1 MGDRLEFSLLGPLRV
16 DRDGT
21 PVPVPP
27 GRQRALLAAL
37 LLNSGRLTPAD
48 ELIEVLWGDRPPAS
62 ARVTLH
68 NYVKRLRQALGDS
81 GHSRILT
88 QAPGYAISV
97 IADELDVS
105 RFEALLRSARVAA
118 RAGAWEQ
125 AASQAHTALSLW
137 YGEPLADVESQ
148 LLTWREVPRLAE
160 LRLAALEI
168 RLDADLRLGG
178 HADVIEE
185 LRQFVREQPLR
196 EQPYALLMLALY
208 RCGRQAEALAVYA
221 DARRVLITELGT
233 EPGAELRQMQ
243 QRILGADP
251 ALAAPASPTPIPP
264 VPPGPSRPPAP
275 PGCPPVVP
283 HALPNAVGRFTGRE
297 GELAALTGLLERPLG
312 ETPEQAPGT
321 VVISAIGGTAGVG
334 KTALAV
340 HWAHQVAERFPDG
353 QLYLN
358 LRGYDPG
365 QPMSPDAAL
374 AAFLQV
380 LGVPGREI
388 PGDAD
393 ERAARY
399 RSLLAGRRMLVL
411 LDNAG
416 SVDQVRPLLPA
427 SAGCMALVTSR
438 DSLAGLVAR
447 DGAQRLDLDLLPLA
461 DATGLLRALIGERA
475 VADAGAT
482 LALAGQ
488 CSRLPLALRVAAERA
503 TERPGTPLIGLVAE
517 LADEQRRLDLL
528 DAAGDAR
535 TAVRAVFSW
544 SYRHL
549 DPAAARAFRLA
560 ALHPGSDFDVYAIA
574 ALTSTTLEQA
584 SDLIGQ
590 LARAYLI
597 QPSGPAELG
606 RYALH
611 DLLRAYARELAAA
624 QDADGECHAALT
636 RLFDH
641 YLHAAA
647 TAANTLYPADH
658 HRRPAIPP
666 PGSPVPPVAAPEAA
680 QAWLDAERPSLVTVA
695 LHTAAGGW
703 PGHAARL
710 AAVLFRYLDT
720 GGHLAEAVTVHDCAL
735 RAARQVGDRGAEAEA
750 LISLATVDVRQCRYP
765 SAIDRLEQ
773 SLGMFRTAGDKS
785 GQARAQHNLG
795 IIALLQGAYPRAT
808 GPLQQAAALFHEAAD
823 PYGEARAVGNLGVVA
838 THQGDYQQAAE
849 YMRQVL
855 AMFRAIGD
863 RSGEAHGLASLGDL
877 EWRQGRFER
886 AAGHLKQS
894 LVMFRAIGDRSG
906 EAYALAHLGDVD
918 LRRGHHGRAIAHHRQ
933 SLSLFIQTGNPGGQA
948 MALNGLGEAF
958 LAAGQAEDACLRHT
972 DALQL
977 ASQNDDKQDQARAHD
992 GLGHAYHVLGDPG
1005 QGRRHWVQALALYT
1019 QLGAP
1024 EADRLHAQLDP
1035 AEPSR
1040 S

>member
-27 GRQRALLAAL
+27 GRQRTLLAAL
-37 LLNSGRLTPAD
+37 LLNSGRVTPAD

-97 IADELDVS
+97 IPDELDVS
-105 RFEALLRSARVAA
+105 RFEALLRSARAAA
-118 RAGAWEQ
+118 RAGAWDQ
-125 AASQAHTALSLW
+125 AASQAHAALSLW
-137 YGEPLADVESQ
+137 HGEPLADVKSEV
-148 LLTWREVPRLAE
+148 LTWREAPRLAE

-221 DARRVLITELGT
+221 DARRVLIEELGT
-233 EPGAELRQMQ
+233 EPGTELREMQ
-243 QRILGADP
+243 QRILSADP
-251 ALAAPASPTPIPP
+251 VLAAPETP
-264 VPPGPSRPPAP
+264 PPAT
-275 PGCPPVVP
+275 PGRSPVVP

-297 GELAALTGLLERPLG
+297 DELATLTGLLERTPG
-312 ETPEQAPGT
+312 EMPEHAPGT

-340 HWAHQVAERFPDG
+340 HWAHKVAERFPDG

-374 AAFLQV
+374 AAFLQM

-388 PGDAD
+388 PAEAD
-393 ERAARY
+393 ERAGRY
-399 RSLLAGRRMLVL
+399 RSLLAGRRVLVL

-427 SAGCMALVTSR
+427 TAGCVALVTSR

-447 DGAQRLDLDLLPLA
+447 DGARRLDLDLLPLP

-475 VADAGAT
+475 EADAGAT

-503 TERPGTPLIGLVAE
+503 TVRPGASLAGVVAE

-528 DAAGDAR
+528 DAGGDAR

-574 ALTSTTLEQA
+574 ALTSTALEPA

-597 QPSGPAELG
+597 QPSGPPELG

-624 QDADGECHAALT
+624 QDADEERHAALT

-641 YLHAAA
+641 YLHAAS

-666 PGSPVPPVAAPEAA
+666 PGSPIPPVAAAEAA

-695 LHTAAGGW
+695 VHTSAHGW
-703 PGHAARL
+703 PGHATRL

-720 GGHLAEAVTVHDCAL
+720 GGHLAEAVTIHDCAL

-795 IIALLQGAYPRAT
+795 IIALLQGAYSRAA

-855 AMFRAIGD
+855 AMFRAMGD

-877 EWRQGRFER
+877 EWRQGSFAR

-894 LVMFRAIGDRSG
+894 LAMFRAIGDRSG
-906 EAYALAHLGDVD
+906 EAYALTHLGDVD
-918 LRRGHHGRAIAHHRQ
+918 LRRGHHGRAIDYHEQ

-958 LAAGQAEDACLRHT
+958 LAAGQPEDACLRHT
-972 DALQL
+972 DALRL

-1005 QGRRHWVQALALYT
+1005 QGRRHWEQALALYT
-1019 QLGAP
+1019 RLGAP
-1024 EADRLHAQLDP
+1024 EADRLRAQLDP
-1035 AEPSR
+1035 AAPRR

>member
-37 LLNSGRLTPAD
+37 LLNSGRVMPAD
-48 ELIEVLWGDRPPAS
+48 ELIEVLWGSLPPAS

-81 GHSRILT
+81 GHARILT
-88 QAPGYAISV
+88 QSPGYLISM
-97 IADELDVS
+97 IPDELDVS
-105 RFEALLRSARVAA
+105 RFEALLRAA
-118 RAGAWEQ
+118 RAATRAGEWEQ
-125 AASQAHTALSLW
+125 AASQAHAALTLW
-137 YGEPLADVESQ
+137 RGEPLTDVQSEV
-148 LLTWREVPRLAE
+148 LTWREVPRLAE

-168 RLDADLRLGG
+168 RLDADLHLGG

-185 LRQFVREQPLR
+185 LRQLVREHPLR

-221 DARRVLITELGT
+221 DARRVLIEELGAEPGTELR
-233 EPGAELRQMQ
+233 EMQ
-243 QRILGADP
+243 QRILSADP
-251 ALAAPASPTPIPP
+251 DLAVPAPAAGEAEPP
-264 VPPGPSRPPAP
+264 VPRTLPS
-275 PGCPPVVP
+275 
-283 HALPNAVGRFTGRE
+283 AVSHFAGRE
-297 GELAALTGLLERPLG
+297 DELATLTGLLEQMSK
-312 ETPEQAPGT
+312 QAPGT

-365 QPMSPDAAL
+365 QPISPDAAL

-388 PGDAD
+388 PAEAD

-399 RSLLAGRRMLVL
+399 RSLLAGRRMFVL

-427 SAGCMALVTSR
+427 TAGCMALVTSR

-447 DGAQRLDLDLLPLA
+447 DGARRLDLDLLPLA
-461 DATGLLRALIGERA
+461 DATALLRALIGERA
-475 VADAGAT
+475 VADPGAT
-482 LALAGQ
+482 LTLAGQ

-503 TERPGTPLIGLVAE
+503 TARPGTSLAALAAE

-528 DAAGDAR
+528 DAGGDAR

-544 SYRHL
+544 SYQHL

-560 ALHPGSDFDVYAIA
+560 AMHPGSDLDVYATA
-574 ALTSTTLEQA
+574 ALTGTTLEQS
-584 SDLIGQ
+584 SDLLGQ
-590 LARAYLI
+590 LASAYLI
-597 QPSGPAELG
+597 QPSGPPGLG

-624 QDADGECHAALT
+624 QDTGDERHAALT

-641 YLHAAA
+641 YLHTAA

-666 PGSPVPPVAAPEAA
+666 PGSPVPPAATPEAA
-680 QAWLDAERPSLVTVA
+680 QAWLDAERLSLVTVA
-695 LHTAAGGW
+695 VHTATHGW
-703 PGHAARL
+703 PGHATRL

-720 GGHLAEAVTVHDCAL
+720 GGHLAEAVTIHDCAL
-735 RAARQVGDRGAEAEA
+735 RAARQAGDRGAEAEA
-750 LISLATVDVRQCRYP
+750 LISLATVDVRQGRYP
-765 SAIDRLEQ
+765 SAIDRLER
-773 SLGMFRTAGDKS
+773 SLVMFRTAGDKS

-795 IIALLQGAYPRAT
+795 IIGLLQGAYPRAI
-808 GPLQQAAALFHEAAD
+808 GPLQQAAALFHEAGD

-838 THQGDYQQAAE
+838 THQGDYQHAAK

-855 AMFRAIGD
+855 AMFRAMGD

-877 EWRQGRFER
+877 EWRQGSFER

-918 LRRGHHGRAIAHHRQ
+918 LRRGTHASAIGYHKQ

-948 MALNGLGEAF
+948 MALNGLGEAL
-958 LAAGQAEDACLRHT
+958 LAAGQAEDACLRHS
-972 DALQL
+972 DALRL
-977 ASQNDDKQDQARAHD
+977 ANQNDDKHDQARAHD
-992 GLGHAYHVLGDPG
+992 GLGRAFHILGDPG
-1005 QGRRHWVQALALYT
+1005 QARRHWEQALALYT
-1019 QLGAP
+1019 RLGAP
-1024 EADRLHAQLDP
+1024 EADQIRAQLDP
-1035 AEPSR
+1035 ATPTR

>member
-37 LLNSGRLTPAD
+37 LLNGGRVMPAD
-48 ELIEVLWGDRPPAS
+48 ELIEVLWGSLRPAS

-81 GHSRILT
+81 GHARILT
-88 QAPGYAISV
+88 QSPGYLISV
-97 IADELDVS
+97 IPDELDVS
-105 RFEALLRSARVAA
+105 RFEVLLRAARVAT
-118 RAGAWEQ
+118 RAGEWEQ
-125 AASQAHTALSLW
+125 AASQAHAALSLW
-137 YGEPLADVESQ
+137 RGEPLTDVESEV
-148 LLTWREVPRLAE
+148 LTWREVPRLAE

-178 HADVIEE
+178 HAEVIEE
-185 LRQFVREQPLR
+185 LRQLVRAHPLR
-196 EQPYALLMLALY
+196 EQSHALLMLALY

-221 DARRVLITELGT
+221 DARRVLIEELGT
-233 EPGAELRQMQ
+233 EPGAELREMQ
-243 QRILGADP
+243 QRILSADP
-251 ALAAPASPTPIPP
+251 ALTVLP
-264 VPPGPSRPPAP
+264 VPVPEPPAP
-275 PGCPPVVP
+275 PVALSRAPVVP
-283 HALPNAVGRFTGRE
+283 RALPNAVSRFAGRE
-297 GELAALTGLLERPLG
+297 DELATLTGLLEQAPG
-312 ETPEQAPGT
+312 QTPEQAPGT

-374 AAFLQV
+374 ATFLQV
-380 LGVPGREI
+380 LGVPGPEI
-388 PGDAD
+388 PADAD
-393 ERAARY
+393 ERAVRY

-475 VADAGAT
+475 TADAGAT

-503 TERPGTPLIGLVAE
+503 TERPGTSLAGLVAE

-528 DAAGDAR
+528 DAGGDAR

-560 ALHPGSDFDVYAIA
+560 ALHPGDDLDVYAAA
-574 ALTSTTLEQA
+574 ALTGTTLEQA
-584 SDLIGQ
+584 SDLLSQ

-597 QPSGPAELG
+597 QPVGPPGLG

-624 QDADGECHAALT
+624 RDADDEGHAALT
-636 RLFDH
+636 RLFDY
-641 YLHAAA
+641 YLHTAA
-647 TAANTLYPADH
+647 TAADTLYPADH
-658 HRRPAIPP
+658 HRRPHIPL
-666 PGSPVPPVAAPEAA
+666 PGSPVPPVTNAEAA
-680 QAWLDAERPSLVTVA
+680 QAWLDAERPSLVMVA
-695 LHTAAGGW
+695 AHTAANGW
-703 PGHAARL
+703 PGHATRL
-710 AAVLFRYLDT
+710 AVTLFRYLDT
-720 GGHLAEAVTVHDCAL
+720 GGHFAEALTIHDFAL
-735 RAARQVGDRGAEAEA
+735 RGAGEIGDRGAEAEA
-750 LISLATVDVRQCRYP
+750 LISLGTVDLRQGRFRM
-765 SAIDRLEQ
+765 AGDRLER
-773 SLGMFRTAGDKS
+773 SLVMFRAIGDKS
-785 GQARAQHNLG
+785 GQSRALHNLG
-795 IIALLQGAYPRAT
+795 IIGLLQGAYPRAIDH
-808 GPLQQAAALFHEAAD
+808 LERAAALCHEAGD
-823 PYGEARAVGNLGVVA
+823 PYGEARALGNLGVIAVQ
-838 THQGDYQQAAE
+838 QGRYQQAAG
-849 YMRQVL
+849 YHRQIL
-855 AMFRAIGD
+855 AMFRATGD
-863 RSGEAHGLASLGDL
+863 RSGEAHGLISLGNL
-877 EWRQGRFER
+877 ERRLGHDELAGGYLEQG
-886 AAGHLKQS
+886 

-906 EAYALAHLGDVD
+906 EGYALTDLGDVD
-918 LRRGHHGRAIAHHRQ
+918 LRRGHYGRAIGHHEQ
-933 SLSLFIQTGNPGGQA
+933 ALSLFGETGNPGGQA
-948 MALNGLGEAF
+948 KALNGLGEAF
-958 LAAGQAEDACLRHT
+958 LEAGRVDEACLRHT
-972 DALQL
+972 DALRL
-977 ASQNDDKQDQARAHD
+977 ASQIDDKYEQARAHD
-992 GLGHAYHVLGDPG
+992 SLGRGCQILGDPS
-1005 QGRRHWVQALALYT
+1005 QGRRHWEQALALYVR
-1019 QLGAP
+1019 LGAP
-1024 EADRLHAQLDP
+1024 EADRIRAQLDP
-1035 AEPSR
+1035 ATPTR